1 MSPSLN
7 TPASPAVH
15 GSVQTILLGGLALAL
30 AAVVVLPLMVPAA
43 LYLSLRPSGGLDVLR
58 QAAAQ
63 SAGVELEPEIQIALR
78 PAACALLRAGAALAD
93 HPPELHA
100 ALGAI
105 RAVEVGV
112 YQVAA
117 SKPPAKPRGMLGE
130 IDRAMAAR
138 GWERVVGVVNARDM
152 VAVFAPRNIRS
163 HRDLSLAVLVFDGS
177 RVVAAS
183 VRGDPE
189 AVIDLALEHAPRHH
203 VPRLALT
210 R

>member
-1 MSPSLN
+1 MSPPLN
-7 TPASPAVH
+7 TPAFRAVR

-30 AAVVVLPLMVPAA
+30 ASVVLLPLMVPAA
-43 LYLSLRPSGGLDVLR
+43 LYLSLRPSGSLDVVR
-58 QAAAQ
+58 QAVAR
-63 SAGVELEPEIQIALR
+63 SARVDLEPEIEIALR

-100 ALGAI
+100 ALGAV

-112 YQVAA
+112 YQVAS
-117 SKPPAKPRGMLGE
+117 SKLSAKPRDMLGD

-138 GWERVVGVVNARDM
+138 GWERVVGVMNAGDM
-152 VAVFAPRNIRS
+152 VAVFAPQKIRS

-177 RVVAAS
+177 RLVAAS
-183 VRGDPE
+183 IRGDPE

-203 VPRLALT
+203 APRLALT

>member
-1 MSPSLN
+1 MNTSPS
-7 TPASPAVH
+7 ASTR

-30 AAVVVLPLMVPAA
+30 AVIVLLPLMVPAA
-43 LYLSLRPSGGLDVLR
+43 LYLSLRPSGRLDVLR
-58 QAAAQ
+58 QAVAR
-63 SAGVELEPEIQIALR
+63 SAGIELEPEIEIALR
-78 PAACALLRAGAALAD
+78 PAACALLRAGAALAG

-112 YQVAA
+112 YQVAS
-117 SKPPAKPRGMLGE
+117 SKPSAKCRAMLGE
-130 IDRAMAAR
+130 LDRAMAAR
-138 GWERVVGVVNARDM
+138 GWERIVGVVNAGDM
-152 VAVFAPRNIRS
+152 VAVFAPQNIRS

-177 RVVAAS
+177 QVVAAS
-183 VRGDPE
+183 VRGDPQ
-189 AVIDLALEHAPRHH
+189 AVIDFALDHARHHH